1 MEVRKLIKD
10 TKLNQI
16 KWDQSSLSLRRVITF
31 INVGKQV
38 EVMKLKITLEKK
50 EV

>member
-16 KWDQSSLSLRRVITF
+16 KWGQSSLSLRRVITF